1 MAARVSTIW
10 FLGGADARTELSR
23 YPQPD
28 QTEALKIAMSLYPDK
43 EFESLG
49 PQPLS
54 MAATVSPGYVFV
66 GAYGRVSVVCSS
78 ELSTFVPSKLPDSW
92 HLSAEGGSTL
102 LISSVPETA
111 QGSFALWED
120 GELRR
125 SFSAI
130 PIDIVENLGI
140 PQTWE
145 LEFWAGNHPLRYPPG
160 ILPDPQSLPFH
171 PQQFAESANL
181 EWLGFRYTGAPREHE
196 LDTTQILLWG
206 FKIHRPGEAPKPAPP
221 APAPMPEQAPTEV
234 PMPENMPPIHDAP
247 VAKPRGPPRS
257 VLRLQVAPSSLTGS
271 RGYRCD
277 PPERYADYRAVDHP
291 SPDGDGSPA
300 PDGRRKSAYR
310 NDIDDNRQEHVH
322 VAQRDTE
329 RRDGTGREHGCEH
342 RHRDSGEPGR
352 AVLSH
357 RPVLTRS

>member
-92 HLSAEGGSTL
+92 NLSAEGGSTL

-130 PIDIVENLGI
+130 PIDIVENLG
-140 PQTWE
+140 
-145 LEFWAGNHPLRYPPG
+145 
-160 ILPDPQSLPFH
+160 S
-171 PQQFAESANL
+171 
-181 EWLGFRYTGAPREHE
+181 
-196 LDTTQILLWG
+196 
-206 FKIHRPGEAPKPAPP
+206 HRPGNWNSGPATIPCVTRPGSCLIRSHFRSTRNSSRSPPTSSGWDFDTPARRENTNSTQRRFSCGASRFTDPARHPNLHPQPPRRCPSRRRQRYPCPKTCRRSTTHRWPSRA
-221 APAPMPEQAPTEV
+221 AASLGTSASSSAEQPHRFTRLSLRSTRAVRRLPRRR
-234 PMPENMPPIHDAP
+234 PPIAR
-247 VAKPRGPPRS
+247 RGRLASARRS
-257 VLRLQVAPSSLTGS
+257 AQVRLPQ
-271 RGYRCD
+271 
-277 PPERYADYRAVDHP
+277 
-291 SPDGDGSPA
+291 
-300 PDGRRKSAYR
+300 
-310 NDIDDNRQEHVH
+310 
-322 VAQRDTE
+322 
-329 RRDGTGREHGCEH
+329 
-342 RHRDSGEPGR
+342 
-352 AVLSH
+352 
-357 RPVLTRS
+357 